1 MIISHVLFGLFHYI
15 YFVLLPYQT
24 RKLEFDQTV
33 ARLVLSNKLHSIE
46 PDVGY
51 SCHTTRER
59 SEQQHNQNLYFWAL
73 LAFYHNPS
81 RFRAECIHY
90 LHNPI
95 IHLYYPP
102 KLLHNHCLQFLLGH
116 ENVPR
121 EVENNAYAD
130 FWGIKEMYYGIRA
143 SCELIINGS
152 GWYV

>member
-1 MIISHVLFGLFHYI
+1 MSCLACFIIYTSCYCR
-15 YFVLLPYQT
+15 T
-24 RKLEFDQTV
+24 KLDQTV

-143 SCELIINGS
+143 SCEIDHKRVWLVRLMTMEMS
-152 GWYV
+152 R